1 MFVRLSILDL
11 LILFRFYLINDYIRG
26 MTLIRT
32 INKEKK
38 ALWKFVVFTNK
49 SNATAISFKVTN
61 AYSNLKNKKKMIL
74 KSTTFNKKLFNI
86 RQYRYAIII
95 ITLNYKLLNN
105 LFIISETVIET
116 VNALEILHFSRFY

>member
-1 MFVRLSILDL
+1 
-11 LILFRFYLINDYIRG
+11 

-61 AYSNLKNKKKMIL
+61 GNC
-74 KSTTFNKKLFNI
+74 LF
-86 RQYRYAIII
+86 
-95 ITLNYKLLNN
+95 
-105 LFIISETVIET
+105 
-116 VNALEILHFSRFY
+116 

>member
-61 AYSNLKNKKKMIL
+61 TYSNLKNKK
-74 KSTTFNKKLFNI
+74 ND
-86 RQYRYAIII
+86 
-95 ITLNYKLLNN
+95 
-105 LFIISETVIET
+105 
-116 VNALEILHFSRFY
+116 LEINDFQQKTFQYTTIS

>member
-1 MFVRLSILDL
+1 
-11 LILFRFYLINDYIRG
+11 

>member
-1 MFVRLSILDL
+1 MVI
-11 LILFRFYLINDYIRG
+11 
-26 MTLIRT
+26 
-32 INKEKK
+32 
-38 ALWKFVVFTNK
+38 
-49 SNATAISFKVTN
+49 

-116 VNALEILHFSRFY
+116 VNALEILHFSRFYQIQKSKIFKNNAEKREIIEIKIVEDRNSTDL

>member
-1 MFVRLSILDL
+1 
-11 LILFRFYLINDYIRG
+11 

-86 RQYRYAIII
+86 RQYRDYAIII

-105 LFIISETVIET
+105 LFIISEIVIET

>member
-1 MFVRLSILDL
+1 MVI
-11 LILFRFYLINDYIRG
+11 
-26 MTLIRT
+26 
-32 INKEKK
+32 
-38 ALWKFVVFTNK
+38 
-49 SNATAISFKVTN
+49 

-86 RQYRYAIII
+86 RQYRDYAIII

-116 VNALEILHFSRFY
+116 VNALEILHFSRFYQIQKSKIFKNNAEKREIIEIKIVEDRNSTDL

>member
-1 MFVRLSILDL
+1 
-11 LILFRFYLINDYIRG
+11 

-61 AYSNLKNKKKMIL
+61 TYSNLKNKK
-74 KSTTFNKKLFNI
+74 ND
-86 RQYRYAIII
+86 
-95 ITLNYKLLNN
+95 
-105 LFIISETVIET
+105 
-116 VNALEILHFSRFY
+116 LEINDFQQKTFQYTTIS